1 MRKRTDAKVFV
12 SMPPLVR
19 GLGSATGVNLMLKDV
34 NGLGNEQLVA
44 AKDQFIALASN
55 SPYLRNARTTTQD
68 DRTQL
73 NVSIDDKKAAAQQI
87 DTDNVNRL
95 LAEALGGSYVN
106 DFIHNGRVK
115 RVYVQ
120 SDAPFRMQPENI
132 GEWKV
137 RNALGQMIPLS
148 TFTSI
153 SWEVA
158 PPQLQRYNGS
168 PAMELMGTSKDGVSS
183 GEAMREAQNIV
194 SQLPDGIDFEWTG
207 ASLEEQKAGAQA
219 PMLYAV
225 SILFVFLCLAALY
238 ESWSIPLAVILAA
251 ALGILGALLATFVR
265 GLHNDVF
272 FQVGLLTTVGL
283 AAKNAILIIEFAVQL
298 QNRGLALW
306 DATLQ
311 AARMRLRPIIMTS
324 LAFGFGVLPLAISS
338 GPGAASRIA
347 IGTAVLGGTV
357 LSTVLGL
364 LFVPLFFVWIRSLL
378 KRPVNN

>member
-1 MRKRTDAKVFV
+1 
-12 SMPPLVR
+12 MPPLVR
-19 GLGSATGVNLMLKDV
+19 GLGSATGVNLMLKDM

-44 AKDQFIALASN
+44 AKDQFIALSST
-55 SPYLRNARTTTQD
+55 SPALRNVRTTNQD

-73 NVSIDDKKAAAQQI
+73 NINIDDKKALAQQI
-87 DTDNVNRL
+87 NTADVNRL
-95 LAEALGGSYVN
+95 LSDAIGGDYVN

-120 SDAPFRMQPENI
+120 GDAPYRMLPENI

-137 RNALGQMIPLS
+137 RNALGQMVPLS
-148 TFTSI
+148 SFTHI
-153 SWEVA
+153 TWEVA

-168 PAMELMGTSKDGVSS
+168 PAMELMGTAKDGVSS
-183 GEAMREAQNIV
+183 GEAMQEAQRLV
-194 SQLPDGIDFEWTG
+194 GLLPDGFDFEWTG

-219 PMLYAV
+219 PLLYAL

-298 QNRGLALW
+298 QERGMGLW
-306 DATLQ
+306 ESATQ

-324 LAFGFGVLPLAISS
+324 LAFGFGVLPLAIST
-338 GPGAASRIA
+338 GPGAASRVA

-364 LFVPLFFVWIRSLL
+364 LFVPLFFVWIRALL